1 MSLLDTPL
9 PPPPSNSAASSI
21 LEATQTLLTRHNEV
35 VLSIAIGA
43 GTSGS
48 PLLFCGVDSGEIYV
62 WDVAYFQE
70 KATLRG
76 HERAVLA
83 LWLHGDW
90 LFSVGA
96 GGQLVVWRVGDMNE
110 SHADSERDSS
120 DLRLLSVVGHAGSI
134 FCMTVFGGCLVL
146 GGQDTTIKAIPLSD
160 IATLAADQRGGKVS
174 FSQFPHCLERRD
186 HSGYVFALVH
196 NEQHLFSGSGDG
208 TIRLWRRR
216 DAPQDRAGFVLDCVR
231 TLRSQN
237 GAVMA
242 LAVDADS
249 LYSGGQDQIITVW
262 DLETNYVTHECRGH
276 TADVLALAVGSG
288 YVFSGS
294 SNGELRAWRRG
305 SMRTAPCFEQLHA
318 PILAICVANNTVI
331 AGVGHVDS
339 PATLLAKRHERAR
352 LFGDNDDNNGDT
364 DDTAAG
370 GAAASDV
377 QCTLIPNVRMWALR
391 RSLAA
396 STSSLSVV
404 VDAQQVEREQQTPG
418 HANSALRTVATPV
431 ATTRDTTPVL
441 TASAET
447 AMLSLL
453 KQFCAI
459 RTISGVAQFGN
470 ECWTGAR
477 FCRSVFESFGFD
489 TRLIE
494 GAKGKNPLVFAR
506 TPHDPAR
513 PTVVFY
519 GHYDVVG
526 VDDPSEW
533 LHDPFV
539 VMGVN
544 GFLYGRG
551 TSDNKGP
558 VLAFAFA
565 VRDLLM
571 RGELTVNVVFVIE
584 GEEENKSA
592 GIIDAIRAH
601 RPTWFPQTSLV
612 LLSNNFWLDDSRPC
626 LTYGMRGL
634 IVLRLTVRGPS
645 KAVHSGMD
653 GGLVSEP
660 LVELSALLASLH
672 EPTTGRVAV
681 ASFYD
686 DVAPVTDAERHAY
699 DDIRFDA
706 AAYARE
712 IGAPGLAPPLSGD
725 LQVIFFFF
733 NITMPALVLLIAV
746 IFYDLRLSNEQRRSE
761 SLLNRIMPRKFAAVL
776 RSGRRRKSAVQQY
789 ENVTCLFAEVVEFT
803 ELVEMHPASDVIATI
818 DTLFEQLDKLAV
830 KAGVLKVATI
840 GHVYFAVA
848 GVPVETDPREA
859 AAKMAQFALALRDLV
874 TRDTE
879 QYGIRIRIGMH
890 SGPVVAGVIGSLS
903 PQFTLIGDSV
913 NVASRMESTSSAG
926 RIHCSE
932 ATRALLV
939 PDFTFSKRA
948 PIAIKGKGMMQT
960 FWLVGKLAP
969 GGFGGARRRSTL
981 NSSSKQSLSTSAR
994 TATSAASGMSSS
1006 RKRRSSI
1013 HRARSS
1019 SSSWNDANSHDI
1031 DEKHNDD
1038 DDDDAE
1044 EDGSDDPDTRKG
1056 HK

>member
-1 MSLLDTPL
+1 MNVSG
-9 PPPPSNSAASSI
+9 SGAGGSVAASI

-35 VLSIAIGA
+35 VLSIAIG
-43 GTSGS
+43 TSGPS

-83 LWLHGDW
+83 LWLHADW

-96 GGQLVVWRVGDMNE
+96 GGQLVVWHVGGGAGD
-110 SHADSERDSS
+110 APAQ
-120 DLRLLSVVGHAGSI
+120 LLSVVGHAGSI

-146 GGQDTTIKAIPLSD
+146 GGQDTTIKAIPLTD
-160 IATLAADQRGGKVS
+160 IAALAADQRGGKVS

-186 HSGYVFALVH
+186 HLGYVFALVH

-216 DAPQDRAGFVLDCVR
+216 DAPNDRAGFVLDCVR
-231 TLRSQN
+231 TLRSQS

-242 LAVDADS
+242 LAVDAES

-331 AGVGHVDS
+331 AGVGHVDT
-339 PATLLAKRHERAR
+339 PATLHAARHERAR
-352 LFGDNDDNNGDT
+352 LFGEHADANNGTRDDNDT
-364 DDTAAG
+364 
-370 GAAASDV
+370 SDV

-396 STSSLSVV
+396 STSTLAV
-404 VDAQQVEREQQTPG
+404 VDTQQVAGEQQTSG
-418 HANSALRTVATPV
+418 HGTSALRTVATPV

-459 RTISGVAQFGN
+459 RTISGVAQYGN

-571 RGELTVNVVFVIE
+571 REELTVNVVFVIE

-601 RPTWFPQTSLV
+601 RPTWFPHTSLV
-612 LLSNNFWLDDSRPC
+612 LLSNNFWLDDTRPC

-634 IVLRLTVRGPS
+634 IVLRVTVRGPS

-681 ASFYD
+681 ESFYD
-686 DVAPVTDAERHAY
+686 DVAPITDAERRTY

-712 IGAPGLAPPLSGD
+712 IGAPGLAPHARQCTPTELLMKRWREPTISMHGVDAPSASSTIATSASALISVRFVPHQSANTVIANVRAHIERAFAQRASANSVAIEVLRRGD
-725 LQVIFFFF
+725 WWLGDPEAPHYVAAADAVESVWGQR
-733 NITMPALVLLIAV
+733 PALIREGGS
-746 IFYDLRLSNEQRRSE
+746 I
-761 SLLNRIMPRKFAAVL
+761 P
-776 RSGRRRKSAVQQY
+776 
-789 ENVTCLFAEVVEFT
+789 
-803 ELVEMHPASDVIATI
+803 P
-818 DTLFEQLDKLAV
+818 
-830 KAGVLKVATI
+830 
-840 GHVYFAVA
+840 
-848 GVPVETDPREA
+848 VP
-859 AAKMAQFALALRDLV
+859 ALARELEAPVLV
-874 TRDTE
+874 LPLGQSSDAAHLANE
-879 QYGIRIRIGMH
+879 RIRWEN
-890 SGPVVAGVIGSLS
+890 L
-903 PQFTLIGDSV
+903 
-913 NVASRMESTSSAG
+913 
-926 RIHCSE
+926 
-932 ATRALLV
+932 
-939 PDFTFSKRA
+939 
-948 PIAIKGKGMMQT
+948 IKGK
-960 FWLVGKLAP
+960 LVFERLLQNLGERAVVA
-969 GGFGGARRRSTL
+969 AR
-981 NSSSKQSLSTSAR
+981 
-994 TATSAASGMSSS
+994 ATGV
-1006 RKRRSSI
+1006 
-1013 HRARSS
+1013 
-1019 SSSWNDANSHDI
+1019 
-1031 DEKHNDD
+1031 
-1038 DDDDAE
+1038 
-1044 EDGSDDPDTRKG
+1044 
-1056 HK
+1056 

>member
-1 MSLLDTPL
+1 VAR
-9 PPPPSNSAASSI
+9 AASNN
-21 LEATQTLLTRHNEV
+21 A
-35 VLSIAIGA
+35 
-43 GTSGS
+43 
-48 PLLFCGVDSGEIYV
+48 LLFCGVDSGEIYV
-62 WDVAYFQE
+62 WDVAYFHR
-70 KATLRG
+70 KGDAARARARRAGAHAARATG
-76 HERAVLA
+76 SSAWAPAVS
-83 LWLHGDW
+83 WWCGTW
-90 LFSVGA
+90 A
-96 GGQLVVWRVGDMNE
+96 GLGE
-110 SHADSERDSS
+110 EP
-120 DLRLLSVVGHAGSI
+120 LLSVVGHAGSI

-146 GGQDTTIKAIPLSD
+146 GGQDTTIKAIPLAD
-160 IATLAADQRGGKVS
+160 IAAAGRRASAAAKSQ

-186 HSGYVFALVH
+186 HLATCLRSSTTTAPLLG
-196 NEQHLFSGSGDG
+196 Q
-208 TIRLWRRR
+208 RRR
-216 DAPQDRAGFVLDCVR
+216 LPFASGAAATRRSIVPALSSTVCARSARRVAPSWRSRSTPRRSTRAAR
-231 TLRSQN
+231 TR
-237 GAVMA
+237 
-242 LAVDADS
+242 
-249 LYSGGQDQIITVW
+249 IITVW

-276 TADVLALAVGSG
+276 TADVLALAVGAG

-331 AGVGHVDS
+331 AGVGHVDT
-339 PATLLAKRHERAR
+339 PATLLAARHERAR
-352 LFGDNDDNNGDT
+352 LFGEHARRRRRRRRADN
-364 DDTAAG
+364 
-370 GAAASDV
+370 GAAAAADV

-396 STSSLSVV
+396 STSALAVVDTQQVV
-404 VDAQQVEREQQTPG
+404 VGGEQPTPG
-418 HANSALRTVATPV
+418 HGNSALRTVATPV

-459 RTISGVAQFGN
+459 RTISGVAQYGN

-506 TPHDPAR
+506 TPHDAAR

-571 RGELTVNVVFVIE
+571 RDELTVNVVFVIE

-601 RPTWFPQTSLV
+601 RPTWFPHTSLV
-612 LLSNNFWLDDSRPC
+612 LLSNNFWLDDTRPC

-634 IVLRLTVRGPS
+634 IVLRVTVRGPS

-672 EPTTGRVAV
+672 EPATGRVAV
-681 ASFYD
+681 QSFYD
-686 DVAPVTDAERHAY
+686 DVAPITDAERRTY

-712 IGAPGLAPPLSGD
+712 IGAPGLAPHARNCTPTELLMKRWREPTISMHGVDAPSASSTIATSASALVSVRFVPHQSANTVIANVRAHIEHAFAQRSSANSVAIEVLRRGD
-725 LQVIFFFF
+725 WWLGDPEAPHYVAAADAVEAVWGQR
-733 NITMPALVLLIAV
+733 PALIREGGS
-746 IFYDLRLSNEQRRSE
+746 I
-761 SLLNRIMPRKFAAVL
+761 P
-776 RSGRRRKSAVQQY
+776 
-789 ENVTCLFAEVVEFT
+789 
-803 ELVEMHPASDVIATI
+803 P
-818 DTLFEQLDKLAV
+818 
-830 KAGVLKVATI
+830 
-840 GHVYFAVA
+840 
-848 GVPVETDPREA
+848 VP
-859 AAKMAQFALALRDLV
+859 ALARELDAPVLV
-874 TRDTE
+874 LPLGQSSDAAHLANE
-879 QYGIRIRIGMH
+879 RIRWEN
-890 SGPVVAGVIGSLS
+890 L
-903 PQFTLIGDSV
+903 
-913 NVASRMESTSSAG
+913 
-926 RIHCSE
+926 
-932 ATRALLV
+932 
-939 PDFTFSKRA
+939 
-948 PIAIKGKGMMQT
+948 IKGK
-960 FWLVGKLAP
+960 LVFERLLQNLGERAVVA
-969 GGFGGARRRSTL
+969 AR
-981 NSSSKQSLSTSAR
+981 
-994 TATSAASGMSSS
+994 ATGV
-1006 RKRRSSI
+1006 
-1013 HRARSS
+1013 
-1019 SSSWNDANSHDI
+1019 
-1031 DEKHNDD
+1031 
-1038 DDDDAE
+1038 
-1044 EDGSDDPDTRKG
+1044 
-1056 HK
+1056 

>member
-1 MSLLDTPL
+1 MTTLNVSGRGGGGA
-9 PPPPSNSAASSI
+9 SGGAASI

-35 VLSIAIGA
+35 VLSIAIGGGA
-43 GTSGS
+43 GSAS
-48 PLLFCGVDSGEIYV
+48 NNALLFCGVDSGEIYV

-96 GGQLVVWRVGDMNE
+96 GGQLVVWHVGGPQAPE
-110 SHADSERDSS
+110 EP
-120 DLRLLSVVGHAGSI
+120 LLSVVGHAGSI

-146 GGQDTTIKAIPLSD
+146 GGQDTTIKAIPLAD
-160 IATLAADQRGGKVS
+160 IAALAAEQRGNKVS

-186 HSGYVFALVH
+186 HLGYVFALVH

-216 DAPQDRAGFVLDCVR
+216 DAPLDRAGFVLDCVR
-231 TLRSQN
+231 TLRSQS

-249 LYSGGQDQIITVW
+249 LYSGGQDRIITVW

-276 TADVLALAVGSG
+276 TADVLALAVGAG

-339 PATLLAKRHERAR
+339 PATLLAARHERAR
-352 LFGDNDDNNGDT
+352 LFGEHADDAAAAAAAADN
-364 DDTAAG
+364 
-370 GAAASDV
+370 GAAAAADV

-396 STSSLSVV
+396 STSALAVVDTQQVV
-404 VDAQQVEREQQTPG
+404 VGGEQPTPG
-418 HANSALRTVATPV
+418 HGNSALRTVATPV

-459 RTISGVAQFGN
+459 RTISGVAQYGN

-506 TPHDPAR
+506 TPHDAAR

-571 RGELTVNVVFVIE
+571 RDELTVNVVFVIE

-601 RPTWFPQTSLV
+601 RPTWFPHTSLV
-612 LLSNNFWLDDSRPC
+612 LLSNNFWLDDTRPC

-634 IVLRLTVRGPS
+634 IVLRVTVRGPS

-672 EPTTGRVAV
+672 EPATGRVAV
-681 ASFYD
+681 QSFYD
-686 DVAPVTDAERHAY
+686 DVAPITDAERRTY

-712 IGAPGLAPPLSGD
+712 IGAPGLAPHARNCTPTELLMKRWREPTISMHGVDAPSASSTIATSASALVSVRFVPHQSANTVIANVRAHIEHAFAQRSSANSVAIEVLRRGD
-725 LQVIFFFF
+725 WWLGDPEAPHYVAAADAVEAVWGQR
-733 NITMPALVLLIAV
+733 PALIREGGS
-746 IFYDLRLSNEQRRSE
+746 I
-761 SLLNRIMPRKFAAVL
+761 P
-776 RSGRRRKSAVQQY
+776 
-789 ENVTCLFAEVVEFT
+789 
-803 ELVEMHPASDVIATI
+803 P
-818 DTLFEQLDKLAV
+818 
-830 KAGVLKVATI
+830 
-840 GHVYFAVA
+840 
-848 GVPVETDPREA
+848 VP
-859 AAKMAQFALALRDLV
+859 ALARELDAPVLV
-874 TRDTE
+874 LPLGQSSDAAHLANE
-879 QYGIRIRIGMH
+879 RIRWEN
-890 SGPVVAGVIGSLS
+890 L
-903 PQFTLIGDSV
+903 
-913 NVASRMESTSSAG
+913 
-926 RIHCSE
+926 
-932 ATRALLV
+932 
-939 PDFTFSKRA
+939 
-948 PIAIKGKGMMQT
+948 IKGK
-960 FWLVGKLAP
+960 LVFERLLQNLGERAVVA
-969 GGFGGARRRSTL
+969 AR
-981 NSSSKQSLSTSAR
+981 
-994 TATSAASGMSSS
+994 ATGV
-1006 RKRRSSI
+1006 
-1013 HRARSS
+1013 
-1019 SSSWNDANSHDI
+1019 
-1031 DEKHNDD
+1031 
-1038 DDDDAE
+1038 
-1044 EDGSDDPDTRKG
+1044 
-1056 HK
+1056 